1 MSTIWD
7 LSVTSTLLGTKVLP
21 SWYLGAGHWAE
32 GLGTAYFAL
41 IGACRMVCF
50 GLAIVSTR
58 RFPRWTGVVLLI
70 AAATLFGQ
78 FAVFRGALPFP
89 QFLAFI
95 ALGIAAL
102 VRPPAPASPRR
113 APYRPTWPPVT
124 DLMALFLIALFWG
137 IPWPHPSQ
145 TRTSSSTD
153 TRLRRAARTG
163 YRWLLLAFLVLGAV
177 QIFLAGLGAFRID
190 NLGVSGDTAFAPHR
204 AVGFAMGGV
213 ALFILILALIA
224 RPGVRAVIGSALLFL
239 LAFLVQ
245 SLLASLA
252 DNTVWFGGL
261 HALDGLAIL
270 GIAAFLYLAARRQHS

>member
-1 MSTIWD
+1 MAAST
-7 LSVTSTLLGTKVLP
+7 GT
-21 SWYLGAGHWAE
+21 
-32 GLGTAYFAL
+32 
-41 IGACRMVCF
+41 
-50 GLAIVSTR
+50 
-58 RFPRWTGVVLLI
+58 
-70 AAATLFGQ
+70 Q
-78 FAVFRGALPFP
+78 
-89 QFLAFI
+89 
-95 ALGIAAL
+95 
-102 VRPPAPASPRR
+102 SPE
-113 APYRPTWPPVT
+113 TT
-124 DLMALFLIALFWG
+124 ENG
-137 IPWPHPSQ
+137 
-145 TRTSSSTD
+145 
-153 TRLRRAARTG
+153 LRRAAQTG

-213 ALFILILALIA
+213 ALFILVLALIA
-224 RPGVRAVIGSALLFL
+224 RPGVRAVIGSVVLFV